1 MNIFI
6 GCSSRDDIPE
16 KYKKDCKEYL
26 EKIFKENHNLVFG
39 ADNKGFMG
47 LSYET
52 ALKFGRSITGI
63 CPELYK
69 DDFKNLECTTEIIA
83 KNVGERTDEMIKNSD
98 ALVFL
103 PGGLG
108 TIYELFTAIESKRSH
123 EHDKPIIL
131 YNSCNYFDRLI
142 SLLEKMY
149 DENFTAQK
157 SASLYYIAE
166 TAEETLDYINYYYDK
181 EKMVRKR
188 NM

>member
-1 MNIFI
+1 
-6 GCSSRDDIPE
+6 
-16 KYKKDCKEYL
+16 
-26 EKIFKENHNLVFG
+26 
-39 ADNKGFMG
+39 
-47 LSYET
+47 
-52 ALKFGRSITGI
+52 
-63 CPELYK
+63 
-69 DDFKNLECTTEIIA
+69 
-83 KNVGERTDEMIKNSD
+83 MIKNSD

-108 TIYELFTAIESKRSH
+108 TIYELFTAIETKRSH

>member
-1 MNIFI
+1 MEIFV

-26 EKIFKENHNLVFG
+26 ENIFEENNNLVFG

-69 DDFKNLECTTEIIA
+69 EDFKNLQCNTEIIA

-98 ALVFL
+98 ALIFL

-123 EHDKPIIL
+123 EHDKPILI

-142 SLLEKMY
+142 KLLEKMY
-149 DENFTAQK
+149 EENFTAEK
-157 SASLYYIAE
+157 CANLYHITTSAEDTKEYIKDYYNNQEMKI
-166 TAEETLDYINYYYDK
+166 
-181 EKMVRKR
+181 RKY
-188 NM
+188 